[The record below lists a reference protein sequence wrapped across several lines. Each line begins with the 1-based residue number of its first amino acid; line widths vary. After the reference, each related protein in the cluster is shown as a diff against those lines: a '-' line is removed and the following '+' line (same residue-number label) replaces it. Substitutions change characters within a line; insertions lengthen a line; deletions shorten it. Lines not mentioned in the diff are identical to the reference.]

1 MKVYRYYTLTSA
13 PFRPSY
19 ISAKSVWEA
28 LEYLRYYK
36 ATHDVT
42 SIEELGPVE
51 IVPAKETP

>member
-1 MKVYRYYTLTSA
+1 MKIYRYHQMG
-13 PFRPSY
+13 RPLHSEF
-19 ISAKSVWEA
+19 IVAKSEA